1 MGGERFA
8 PDDPGAIAHTSSAPA
23 SLTRPLDN
31 KSKLNLRLPTT
42 TAVGAGAMI
51 FKSIVGAGLFGLP
64 WAFQQMGIGG
74 ALIASV
80 VIAGLTLYSGLVL
93 VRVHDV
99 VVRDTLKRDLTYVS
113 LTEYCFGRTVGGIVY
128 FLVIFTSLGSQGAYL
143 IFIGS
148 VLNSLWPVLSTQAY
162 AGIVAVAMV
171 PFVLL
176 RDMSFLAVTSQLG
189 NVGVAIV
196 VATTVWRGAQ
206 MSTIGPPAAYVW
218 FDPSNFM
225 GAFGVIG
232 FLYSCSTSLITCVP
246 YRRERRQ
253 RGDCAGADAVYSL
266 TCCRSYQLLSPARA
280 RCRIEKAM
288 ARRPKFAAAY
298 FWTSILT
305 CAACSAFAVVRM
317 RGAVLR
323 APRIRVTT
331 RLQGI
336 TITASLHTLL
346 SRLVSQ
352 VMYLF
357 YGACTQDM
365 IVLNL
370 GGGPLA
376 MTAKLAIGAWVKR
389 VRDVPTLPRAQ
400 LACLLTPER
409 FVLPASLFCHCS
421 PRPHV

>member
-8 PDDPGAIAHTSSAPA
+8 PEDPGAIAHTSSAPA
-23 SLTRPLDN
+23 SLTRPTDN

-42 TAVGAGAMI
+42 SAVGAGAMI

-74 ALIASV
+74 ALIASL

-113 LTEYCFGRTVGGIVY
+113 LTEYCFGRTVGGVVY
-128 FLVIFTSLGSQGAYL
+128 FLVIFTSIGSQGAYL

-162 AGIVAVAMV
+162 AGIVTVAMV

-189 NVGVAIV
+189 NAGVAIV

-206 MSTIGPPAAYVW
+206 MSTIGPPSAYVW

-232 FLYSCSTSLITCVP
+232 FLYSCSTSLITRVAGRWQGCGTCSISWRGSVAPLTPRPPYHITPPLRVQHREGDGAAAQVCGCVLLDVHYDVRRVLRVRGGAWEGMGCVAATAWLCFRP
-246 YRRERRQ
+246 CLAHVPHTSPQAPKPCYPPLYRR
-253 RGDCAGADAVYSL
+253 
-266 TCCRSYQLLSPARA
+266 
-280 RCRIEKAM
+280 
-288 ARRPKFAAAY
+288 
-298 FWTSILT
+298 
-305 CAACSAFAVVRM
+305 
-317 RGAVLR
+317 
-323 APRIRVTT
+323 
-331 RLQGI
+331 
-336 TITASLHTLL
+336 
-346 SRLVSQ
+346 
-352 VMYLF
+352 
-357 YGACTQDM
+357 
-365 IVLNL
+365 
-370 GGGPLA
+370 
-376 MTAKLAIGAWVKR
+376 
-389 VRDVPTLPRAQ
+389 
-400 LACLLTPER
+400 
-409 FVLPASLFCHCS
+409 
-421 PRPHV
+421 